1 MFIENENKS
10 ISSGSNQFFQV
21 TQYSCDYPN
30 LAPDGCTQYFF
41 GETTGTVQSYNFEG
55 GTHLA
60 NQNQNMCI
68 RRERGICK
76 QVDTVKSQTKISV
89 SNQET
94 KFFLTSYKPLF
105 GT

>member
-1 MFIENENKS
+1 MKNAFLDRIIVQINY
-10 ISSGSNQFFQV
+10 FQV

-76 QVDTVKSQTKISV
+76 QVDTIKSQTKISV

>member
-1 MFIENENKS
+1 MTLEYENKS
-10 ISSGSNQFFQV
+10 ISSNLNQFFQV